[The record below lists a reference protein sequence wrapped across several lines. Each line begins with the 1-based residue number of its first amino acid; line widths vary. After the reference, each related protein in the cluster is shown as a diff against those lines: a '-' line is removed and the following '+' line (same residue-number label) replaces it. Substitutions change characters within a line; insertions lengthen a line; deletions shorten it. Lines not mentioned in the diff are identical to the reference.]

1 MRFHS
6 GNVFNVFRPYQSK
19 KLKTQKSPISLD
31 LDGKHHDIVT
41 SSFSKAPPSKCFPS
55 TLKRNAGV
63 FKFLQFEERFR
74 DGLVWT
80 VGLQTV
86 EMKLRFE
93 ISLA

>member
-6 GNVFNVFRPYQSK
+6 ALKTYSMFSVHTNPK
-19 KLKTQKSPISLD
+19 KLKTQKSPAILD

-41 SSFSKAPPSKCFPS
+41 SSFSKAS
-55 TLKRNAGV
+55 GV

-86 EMKLRFE
+86 EIKLRFE